1 MNLDSISEK
10 KSAGITTSGI
20 SFINFP
26 SHPGRKS
33 IGTNATILVMMA
45 KVTGMATKCVPMIDA
60 CKDFSPFEPRVYT
73 DSPTT
78 IASSTKIPST
88 TINANKETRLIDAPT
103 NPMVAKAPMNE
114 IGRPIATQ
122 MARDGRRKS
131 ERTRNTSNNP
141 WNAFRIIISK
151 RPCK

>member
-1 MNLDSISEK
+1 M
-10 KSAGITTSGI
+10 
-20 SFINFP
+20 
-26 SHPGRKS
+26 
-33 IGTNATILVMMA
+33 GTNATMLVMIA
-45 KVTGMATKCVPMIDA
+45 KVTGMATKWVPMIDA
-60 CKDFSPFEPRVYT
+60 CKDFSPLHPRVYT

-88 TINANKETRLIDAPT
+88 TIKANRDTRLIDAPT
-103 NPMVAKAPMNE
+103 NPIVAKAPMNE

-141 WNAFRIIISK
+141 
-151 RPCK
+151 